1 MKSTFKILSLL
12 ALFTFAIP
20 SNGISK
26 EKKTEAPKTKEK
38 KTEAVKIKDKFTA
51 LYAQVEAI
59 TDTLLTIKGDG
70 GDTKFVINVET
81 KITKDKEHKE
91 VAKASDVKV
100 GQWVGGSYTK
110 STEGNVLHSLHL
122 GVNQEGKGAVKKPKS

>member
-12 ALFTFAIP
+12 ALLAFAIP
-20 SNGISK
+20 SNGLSK
-26 EKKTEAPKTKEK
+26 EKKSEAAKTK
-38 KTEAVKIKDKFTA
+38 TKDKYTA

-70 GDTKFVINVET
+70 ADTKFIINAAT

-91 VAKASDVKV
+91 AAKASDVKV

-110 STEGNVLHSLHL
+110 TAEGDVLHSLHL
-122 GVNQEGKGAVKKPKS
+122 GVNQEGKGAAKKSKP